1 MDYEPSVILGRD
13 QVRMISKFFRKM
25 FKIRTIKFPV
35 LRVLDLLES
44 KFSNN
49 LYYIID
55 EDENFASNVMAV
67 LETED
72 YEHFCI
78 RIRQS
83 VYDRALLGDGAS
95 LGYICH
101 EMCHFILIYVFGIVP
116 KTYKSSSGMILA
128 KTVSN
133 RPRKPYMSMEWQAKA
148 LCGEVMI
155 PYEKCKK
162 YSLRKIVKKTN
173 SSYDQARYFLNHVV
187 KENES

>member
-13 QVRMISKFFRKM
+13 QIRLISKFFRKM
-25 FKIRTIKFPV
+25 FKVRTIKFPV
-35 LRVLDLLES
+35 LRVLDLLET

-49 LYYIID
+49 LYYIVD

-83 VYDRALLGDGAS
+83 VYDGALFGDGAS

-101 EMCHFILIYVFGIVP
+101 EMCHFILIHVFGIGP
-116 KTYKSSSGMILA
+116 KLYKSSSGMILA

-133 RPRKPYMSMEWQAKA
+133 RPGKVYMSMEWQTKA

-162 YSLRKIVKKTN
+162 YSLREIVKKTN

-187 KENES
+187 KGDKS